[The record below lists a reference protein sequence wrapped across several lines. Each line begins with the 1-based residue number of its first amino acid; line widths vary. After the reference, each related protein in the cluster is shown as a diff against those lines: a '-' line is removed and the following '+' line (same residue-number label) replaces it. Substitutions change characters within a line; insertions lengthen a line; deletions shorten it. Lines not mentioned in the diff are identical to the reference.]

1 LKNSLQQAAGNL
13 PGKVFYKFD
22 IRSHSPLQDFGELS
36 RVATGNA
43 LADAG
48 SKSITYLKNKISVQG
63 AS

>member
-22 IRSHSPLQDFGELS
+22 IRSHSPLQ
-36 RVATGNA
+36 AAGNA